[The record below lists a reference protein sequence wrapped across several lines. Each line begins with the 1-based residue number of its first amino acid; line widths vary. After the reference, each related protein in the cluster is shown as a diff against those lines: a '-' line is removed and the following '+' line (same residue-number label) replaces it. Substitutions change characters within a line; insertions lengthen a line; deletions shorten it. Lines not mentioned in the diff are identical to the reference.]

1 MPELDNF
8 SISNIVN
15 SDSNDESDDSIDDD
29 TSSSNSIDDSSD
41 TGDYDGEDVFIIHS
55 GEEKLYISTTLTV
68 REFSIDILEFY
79 RSSRLPN
86 TQRHQLLQLFKKYLP
101 SPNLV
106 PQSSECLSSKSL
118 F

>member
-41 TGDYDGEDVFIIHS
+41 TGDYD